1 MENPSRVLITGIS
14 GFTGIHLGKRLLAAG
29 YEVFGLT
36 NSPVGVDVSSIC
48 ADLSE
53 TNRIAEWI
61 NSIQP
66 TYVVHLAALSHV
78 VGPALP
84 FYQVNVLGTES
95 LLEAIRKAE
104 IRPEKILIAS
114 SANIYGQTL
123 ASPISED
130 EPPLP
135 ANHYAASK
143 AAMEWIA
150 RQWFERLPIIVTRP
164 FNYTGA
170 GQSEDFLFAKLAGSF
185 HRRVPVLKLGNVRV
199 ARDLSDVSF
208 VTEAYH
214 RLLLSDIASTALN
227 ICSGRS
233 VAISE
238 ALAILCDLTG
248 HKPEVTVDSAL
259 LRPNDVEVL
268 TGDPARLQAAVGPI
282 TPVAPEEIFRRM
294 LAALETSPA

>member
-14 GFTGIHLGKRLLAAG
+14 GFTGVHLANRLMGAG
-29 YEVFGLT
+29 WDVFGLT
-36 NSPVGVDVSSIC
+36 NSRDTLQVPTLC

-53 TNRIAEWI
+53 TDRVADWI
-61 NSIQP
+61 RSTRP
-66 TYVVHLAALSHV
+66 SHVVHLAALSHV

-104 IRPEKILIAS
+104 VRPEKVLIAS
-114 SANIYGQTL
+114 SANIYGQTT

-170 GQSEDFLFAKLAGSF
+170 GQSEAFLFAKLAGAF

-214 RLLLSDIASTALN
+214 RLLLSDVASTAVN

-238 ALAILCDLTG
+238 ALDILRDLTG
-248 HKPEVTVDSAL
+248 HDPEVMIDPDL

-268 TGDPARLQAAVGPI
+268 TGDPARLQTAVGPI

-294 LAALETSPA
+294 LETLEASPA

>member
-1 MENPSRVLITGIS
+1 MASPSRVLITGVS
-14 GFTGIHLGKRLLAAG
+14 GFTGLHLSNRLLAAG
-29 YEVFGLT
+29 CEVFGLA
-36 NSPVGVDVSSIC
+36 NSPDGVHVPSLCTDLGETDRV
-48 ADLSE
+48 AD
-53 TNRIAEWI
+53 WI
-61 NSIQP
+61 RSIQP
-66 TYVVHLAALSHV
+66 THVVHLAALSHV

-95 LLEAIRKAE
+95 LLEAIRRAE
-104 IRPEKILIAS
+104 VRPEKVLIAS

-150 RQWFERLPIIVTRP
+150 RQWFERLPIVVTRP

-170 GQSEDFLFAKLAGSF
+170 GQSEAFLFAKLAGAF
-185 HRRVPVLKLGNVRV
+185 HRRVPVLKLGNLRV

-208 VTEAYH
+208 VTEVYH
-214 RLLLSDIASTALN
+214 RLLLSDLTSTTLN

-238 ALAILCDLTG
+238 ALAILRDLTG
-248 HKPEVTVDSAL
+248 HDPEVTIDSAL

-268 TGDPARLQAAVGPI
+268 TGDPTRLQAAIGPI

-294 LAALETSPA
+294 LVTLESGPA